1 MHWQLLLFLYARLRY
16 NGEQETNGKGER
28 DAHDQCESAGKN

>member
-1 MHWQLLLFLYARLRY
+1 MHWQLLLFLCARLRY
-16 NGEQETNGKGER
+16 NGEQEINGKGER